1 MGPNGVVICVNFQ
14 VIGIGVLASSSAAVN
29 IRNTGIPGTY
39 GSMDMH
45 YTGVVRICTS
55 ADITALFKGMQ
66 VVADGIFLCTHTDGH
81 RTGECYVELFQST
94 KGEMTTALQQRI
106 YGMLLGVGGFSQ
118 FGSPNQVASG
128 AFGMTGLLAPQTPH
142 TSWVDIQNA
151 AADAV
156 NFYQCQAAGL
166 IGAHASLPSISSFD
180 PSLSTNK
187 VRGHPPH
194 RTLVQIFLQL

>member
-1 MGPNGVVICVNFQ
+1 MGPNGVVICGNFQ
-14 VIGIGVLASSSAAVN
+14 VIGIGVLASSSAAVS
-29 IRNTGIPGTY
+29 ILNTGIPGTY

-45 YTGVVRICTS
+45 YTGMVRICTS

-66 VVADGIFLCTHTDGH
+66 VVADGIFLCTHADG
-81 RTGECYVELFQST
+81 RPTGE
-94 KGEMTTALQQRI
+94 
-106 YGMLLGVGGFSQ
+106 
-118 FGSPNQVASG
+118 VASG

-142 TSWVDIQNA
+142 SSWVDIQNA

-187 VRGHPPH
+187 VWGHPPH